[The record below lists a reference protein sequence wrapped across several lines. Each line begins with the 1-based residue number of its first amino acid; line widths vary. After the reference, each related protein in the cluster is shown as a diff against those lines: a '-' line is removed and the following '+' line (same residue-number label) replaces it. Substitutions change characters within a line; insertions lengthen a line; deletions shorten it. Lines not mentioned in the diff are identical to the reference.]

1 MKSDN
6 NPESLNKA
14 LDLAVESGASEESVE
29 YFMATQ
35 LFTKDMN
42 REIFFKFTTAE
53 STTCRSVDTRT
64 IAEALIR
71 GLPIKS

>member
-1 MKSDN
+1 LKSDN

-53 STTCRSVDTRT
+53 SRLLWLKRWCQQKK
-64 IAEALIR
+64 LY
-71 GLPIKS
+71 

>member
-1 MKSDN
+1 MYIFAKN
-6 NPESLNKA
+6 I
-14 LDLAVESGASEESVE
+14 VSEESVE

-53 STTCRSVDTRT
+53 SRLLWLKRWCQQKK
-64 IAEALIR
+64 LY
-71 GLPIKS
+71 

>member
-1 MKSDN
+1 LKSDN

-42 REIFFKFTTAE
+42 REIFFKFTTA
-53 STTCRSVDTRT
+53 
-64 IAEALIR
+64 
-71 GLPIKS
+71 

>member
-53 STTCRSVDTRT
+53 STTCRSVDTGT
-64 IAEALIR
+64 
-71 GLPIKS
+71 SN